1 LARLVGL
8 EVHAQALLRQLPRTL
23 WLTNATADVVVR

>member
-8 EVHAQALLRQLPRTL
+8 EVHAQALLRQLPGAAY
-23 WLTNATADVVVR
+23 LTNATTDVIAR